1 MIIPVTAGSGGYEI
15 VSGRGTLDRLADCLD
30 PGVRTL
36 IVTDDGVPTPYA
48 QKVADF
54 CTRAEIVTLPQ
65 GEASKS
71 RDGLFAILDALVDGE
86 YTRRDRVIAVGGGVV
101 GDLAGFAA
109 SVYMRGIE
117 FVNVPTTLLSQV
129 DSSVGG
135 KTAIDYR
142 GVKNIVGSFYP
153 PARVIIDRN
162 VLATLPRRQ
171 IANGLAEALKMAMT
185 HSEPLFA
192 LFEEDDPF
200 AQIDE
205 IGDQAILIKKAV
217 VEADEKE
224 GGLRRVLNFGHTLGH
239 GIESALDGALL
250 HGECVALGMIPMCSE
265 EVRTRL
271 IPVLEK
277 LGLPTSASF
286 DADRALSLCLH
297 DKKSVGAD
305 VVTVRCRRIGSFEFV
320 NTPPQTLAE
329 QMKQVVKP

>member
-1 MIIPVTAGSGGYEI
+1 MIIHVSTVSGGYDI
-15 VSGRGTLDRLADCLD
+15 VSERGALDRLGGFLD

-36 IVTDDGVPTPYA
+36 IVTDDGVPTQHV
-48 QKVADF
+48 QKVEDF
-54 CTRAEIVTLPQ
+54 CAHADCVTIPQ
-65 GEASKS
+65 GEASKC
-71 RDGLFAILDALVDGE
+71 RERLFDILDALVDGE
-86 YTRRDRVIAVGGGVV
+86 YTRKDRVISVGGGVV

-109 SVYMRGIE
+109 SIYMRGIE
-117 FVNVPTTLLSQV
+117 FVNIPTTLLSQV

-171 IANGLAEALKMAMT
+171 VANGLAEALKMAIT
-185 HSEPLFA
+185 HSESLFA
-192 LFEEDDPF
+192 LFEEGDPF
-200 AQIDE
+200 ARIDE

-217 VEADEKE
+217 VESDEKE
-224 GGLRRVLNFGHTLGH
+224 AGLRRVLNFGHTLGH
-239 GIESALDGALL
+239 GIESVLNGALL
-250 HGECVALGMIPMCSE
+250 HGECVALGMLPMCGE
-265 EVRTRL
+265 DVRARL
-271 IPVLEK
+271 IPVLCK
-277 LGLPTSASF
+277 IGLPTAAAF
-286 DADRALSLCLH
+286 DADRALEICMH

-329 QMKQVVKP
+329 QIKQVVKP